1 MCGREVDLV
10 LDTTQAAGGAAG
22 ARRALME
29 GIDALLAR
37 AAEGGREDSENTDA
51 GAPASQLVTA
61 LSRALCLLHARG
73 AAPCAAPAGS
83 TAEEQIAEM
92 HAVRAA
98 ARAGAGIDA
107 GARARARAQSGARS
121 GAGAG
126 ARGRIVVLNGL
137 PDAPQHYVALTN
149 AVFSAQK
156 AYIPVDALALD
167 VNTPSPY
174 LQVAAKVT
182 GGSYSQRPGEGRGLL
197 EALLCVAGADLH
209 SRRFLAAPPA
219 PAVDFRPVDF
229 VTKEPVDVGYVCS
242 VCLSVFGERVARCPT
257 CGTEYRE
264 DGTGEIR
271 IGGGGDDSA
280 R

>member
-1 MCGREVDLV
+1 
-10 LDTTQAAGGAAG
+10 
-22 ARRALME
+22 
-29 GIDALLAR
+29 
-37 AAEGGREDSENTDA
+37 
-51 GAPASQLVTA
+51 
-61 LSRALCLLHARG
+61 
-73 AAPCAAPAGS
+73 
-83 TAEEQIAEM
+83 M

-98 ARAGAGIDA
+98 ARAGAGMDA

-121 GAGAG
+121 GAAAG

-229 VTKEPVDVGYVCS
+229 VTKVGRARARARKARAVRARTPAD
-242 VCLSVFGERVARCPT
+242 ERVRPRARPLT
-257 CGTEYRE
+257 PGPLPLTHSLSLSLSLSRRWH
-264 DGTGEIR
+264 TGAGR
-271 IGGGGDDSA
+271 RRLRVLGLPVGLRRARGPLPNVWHRVQGGRHGGDQDWGW
-280 R
+280 RG

>member
-1 MCGREVDLV
+1 
-10 LDTTQAAGGAAG
+10 
-22 ARRALME
+22 
-29 GIDALLAR
+29 
-37 AAEGGREDSENTDA
+37 
-51 GAPASQLVTA
+51 
-61 LSRALCLLHARG
+61 
-73 AAPCAAPAGS
+73 
-83 TAEEQIAEM
+83 M

-229 VTKEPVDVGYVCS
+229 VTKVGRARARVHARRAPC
-242 VCLSVFGERVARCPT
+242 VRERRRT
-257 CGTEYRE
+257 
-264 DGTGEIR
+264 
-271 IGGGGDDSA
+271 SA
-280 R
+280 